1 MPASIYKK
9 DTEGL
14 EGHAP
19 FGSGECV
26 ALPQAVTNV
35 GHTSKWYPGSR
46 VVDLAYLNPGTVIAN
61 FVFQGRVGKFP
72 NKHGYHAALFMGF
85 GPRSQADGERI
96 SIIVMDQWRGRRDNR
111 VKQRVIPA
119 YSSDDARKKGIKLAD
134 NASASYVVRK

>member
-72 NKHGYHAALFMGF
+72 NKHGYHAALFIGF
-85 GPRSQADGERI
+85 GPRNMSTGEI
-96 SIIVMDQWRGRRDNR
+96 TSIYVMDQWKGRAVMSRPIR
-111 VKQRVIPA
+111 A
-119 YSSDDARKKGIKLAD
+119 YSPEVARRKRVWPSD
-134 NASASYVVRK
+134 NANAFYVVEK